1 MQACE
6 PSMQAVDF
14 ETTLLTLRCLYV
26 SYINNTSFLG
36 IFSLQ
41 KAKEGLGVF
50 FVFLGV
56 FFGMSEI
63 S

>member
-6 PSMQAVDF
+6 PSMQVVDF

-41 KAKEGLGVF
+41 KAKEGLGFLF
-50 FVFLGV
+50 FA
-56 FFGMSEI
+56 FGMSEI